1 LSNRKI
7 AATCNIRRLSILLAA
22 AAHHSGVF
30 IRIRTGTF
38 LGRKTIHL
46 FQRASIRSAVMHN
59 LLIYGI
65 PIAFI
70 VLVLYVFRPSA
81 RKRYQADARIPLD
94 DNKRSSSR

>member
-1 LSNRKI
+1 
-7 AATCNIRRLSILLAA
+7 
-22 AAHHSGVF
+22 
-30 IRIRTGTF
+30 
-38 LGRKTIHL
+38 
-46 FQRASIRSAVMHN
+46 MHN